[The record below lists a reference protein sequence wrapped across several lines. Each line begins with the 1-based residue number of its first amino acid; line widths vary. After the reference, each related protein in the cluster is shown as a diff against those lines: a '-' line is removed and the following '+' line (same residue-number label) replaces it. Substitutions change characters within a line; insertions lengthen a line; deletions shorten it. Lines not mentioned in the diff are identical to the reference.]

1 MYTELAQCDD
11 VTLLLR
17 ARGADRV
24 AFGELVRRH
33 QGSAL
38 RVAAVIAGST
48 SEAEDIVQ
56 DSFVDVHR
64 NLGSYRGSGT
74 VRSWMLR
81 IVANHA
87 KNHVRSRVRRLRRD
101 DRHARLHL
109 RTTEGADQAAERQL
123 EHEALATALGRL
135 PERDREVLACRFV
148 AGLTE
153 AETAEVL
160 GAALGTVKSRTSRAL
175 ARLHEQLA
183 SHRADGGSKMIG
195 TPEMDDLSS
204 RLIAFGDAL
213 AFDDARWS
221 IRCCDASRQ
230 RGRGPSI
237 DAGWPWRR
245 SSSRLRWP
253 VSRSIP
259 TAGTPWRVGWVSR
272 A

>member
-183 SHRADGGSKMIG
+183 PHELTED
-195 TPEMDDLSS
+195 
-204 RLIAFGDAL
+204 
-213 AFDDARWS
+213 
-221 IRCCDASRQ
+221 
-230 RGRGPSI
+230 
-237 DAGWPWRR
+237 RR
-245 SSSRLRWP
+245 
-253 VSRSIP
+253 
-259 TAGTPWRVGWVSR
+259 
-272 A
+272 